1 MFSSGDEIFKHFDG
15 WLCSIHIYLLHNLA
29 YVGRF
34 QKPLTDTSILLRASG
49 TKKSETTYVND
60 KMHGTQIWYN
70 EDGSKKEERLY
81 ENGEEISE
89 KEWDE
94 DGNLIKEETY

>member
-15 WLCSIHIYLLHNLA
+15 GRCSIHIYLLHNLA
-29 YVGRF
+29 YVRRF

-81 ENGEEISE
+81 ENGEEISR
-89 KEWDE
+89 K
-94 DGNLIKEETY
+94 KF